1 MSEKQRVLVYGM
13 SDNPGGIETYL
24 RNLTKEL
31 APEIVLDFVT
41 DFPGVAYEEELK
53 SYGSRIYYIG
63 AKSQGLLKQWKKF
76 RKLLRE
82 HPEYQTVYGNILNAG
97 AVFTLIIPW
106 IHRRKLVIHSHNGA
120 ADNER
125 LHKICRP
132 FLNGIAKQ
140 FVACSK
146 LAGSFMFGQRI
157 MEHKDVLIMPNAI
170 EAETYAYD
178 PIVREEVR
186 QELGIKENFV
196 ICHVGR
202 IAHQKNPKG
211 VIDIFSSCLEEEKDC
226 VLLYVGTGELEQ
238 EIKNYAAQKRVAD
251 KVKFLGVRKDVRR
264 LMQAAD
270 CFLLPSFYE
279 GLPIVAVEA
288 QAAGLPCFLSDQ
300 ISEETK
306 LSDLVEFLKLG
317 DTRLWRNAILESRGK
332 ERKSRLQEIIC
343 AGYDLNHQEKK
354 IEQLKKKF

>member
-1 MSEKQRVLVYGM
+1 MSEKQRILVYGM

-31 APEIVLDFVT
+31 APEIIPDFVT
-41 DFPGVAYEEELK
+41 DFSGVAYEEELRN
-53 SYGSRIYYIG
+53 YGSRIYYIG
-63 AKSQGLLKQWKKF
+63 AKSQGLFRQWKKF

-82 HPEYQTVYGNILNAG
+82 HPEYRTVYGNILNAG
-97 AVFTLIIPW
+97 TVFTLIIPW
-106 IHRRKLVIHSHNGA
+106 IYRRKIVIHSHNGA
-120 ADNER
+120 ADNEKI
-125 LHKICRP
+125 HKLCRP
-132 FLNGIAKQ
+132 FLNGITKE

-146 LAGSFMFGQRI
+146 LAGNFMFGQKV
-157 MEHKDVLIMPNAI
+157 MNHTDVLIMPNAI
-170 EAETYAYD
+170 EAETYEYNPD
-178 PIVREEVR
+178 IREEVR
-186 QELGIKENFV
+186 KELELKDKFV

-211 VIDIFSSCLEEEKDC
+211 VIDIFGSCLEEEKDC
-226 VLLYVGTGELEQ
+226 VLLYIGTGELEK
-238 EIKNYAAQKRVAD
+238 EIKNYAKEKGIAD
-251 KVKFLGVRKDVRR
+251 KVKFLGVRKDVQR

-306 LSDLVEFLKLG
+306 LTELVEFLKLG

-332 ERKSRLQEIIC
+332 ERKSRLQEIIG
-343 AGYDLNHQEKK
+343 AGYDLNHHEKK